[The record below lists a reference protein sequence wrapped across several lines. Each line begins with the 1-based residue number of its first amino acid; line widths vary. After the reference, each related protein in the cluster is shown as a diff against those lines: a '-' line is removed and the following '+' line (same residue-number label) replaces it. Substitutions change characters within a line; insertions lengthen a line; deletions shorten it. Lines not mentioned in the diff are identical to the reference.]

1 MDLGTAALLTA
12 VLMPSDLSARLG
24 DTGWGH
30 GQAHPGSALGLG
42 WRNAT
47 ACRNHRGA
55 KPGKRRAV
63 GVVAAMA
70 RWDTALGW
78 QLKQSALGQEPLWP
92 CCEGPELVPL
102 LCSPLRGALLVHC
115 S

>member
-78 QLKQSALGQEPLWP
+78 QLKQPQPWDRNHSGHAVRDQNWPHFSAVL
-92 CCEGPELVPL
+92 
-102 LCSPLRGALLVHC
+102 
-115 S
+115 